1 MFIKYFLVFIQPFQP
16 LHKSVLCKT
25 GLFSKPFKDNL
36 GNKKFIWNLILKAPF
51 CPMIK
56 NNFLDN
62 SLQSYTK

>member
-25 GLFSKPFKDNL
+25 GLFSKPFKDNF
-36 GNKKFIWNLILKAPF
+36 GNKKVHMEPNFLKAPF

-56 NNFLDN
+56 KITFR
-62 SLQSYTK
+62 